1 MPLTLLPH
9 GGRSA
14 INSYRSW
21 LSNART
27 LFLLAQEIS
36 FLYQGNLLP
45 KGIVAHEHSR
55 SGADHV
61 GIFSS
66 MACHL
71 QEHCS
76 CWYKESSACTRRIFS
91 PRASPPKSIVAK
103 NLLSQCASHQPTDRF
118 TSKAASV
125 SSKHPSQAAPGVSAT
140 CSLLCQG
147 CSWGAVKQETIFR
160 IRSLIGSSLQLSP
173 YRSKIEEAAPRSIT
187 KHHEVLCSFHAVSLC
202 RPAFKKHLDKK

>member
-1 MPLTLLPH
+1 MQVGVPLTPQRQKSAINSLAACHKRVPLTLLPH

-45 KGIVAHEHSR
+45 KGIVAHEHSS
-55 SGADHV
+55 SGAGHV

-147 CSWGAVKQETIFR
+147 CSWGAVKQETIFSYQVIDR
-160 IRSLIGSSLQLSP
+160 LIS
-173 YRSKIEEAAPRSIT
+173 T
-187 KHHEVLCSFHAVSLC
+187 AVSIS
-202 RPAFKKHLDKK
+202 FQN